1 MRRLLSL
8 VPLILMASTSSWAT
22 NWYPSQNITQMN
34 MQPLRCPTVGK
45 DFSQMISQL
54 DVLQDKIKADA
65 NCGKLVENFEQIKY
79 LSGDRRQ
86 EFLAAIEK
94 INAGETLNDLEMERY
109 ILTYA
114 EDVTVASASLATL
127 LSQANQ
133 CFGKQDM
140 NASLSTLSSFVNEA
154 STLLSTVAGP
164 WGPALSIG
172 GKVVSGFLT
181 GVNKFIQS
189 LPGYDFNDKKEW
201 QGYVETL
208 CSFHEQQDEIYA
220 LIHPDK
226 AIDQLA
232 RLKALVNSE
241 LDKTMSADPQNADLL
256 KSFENEDND
265 ALFRISEGFR
275 GDNDTLGLKTVRLL
289 TARKWI
295 LNRIRTIESEAQDP
309 LAPGQYLVQKQRDE
323 IENFLIYRQG
333 PKFINFQ
340 VSEARTAL
348 ANLNLVVNSDALRLY
363 RTLISLDPSAV
374 GEGTN
379 LFPWVN
385 PDVALKALM
394 TLDVAPF
401 HGKGL
406 AEERFVSELQYFKRN
421 LANSWDALNLAYGV
435 KSSFCEFFQKASYYN
450 SGIAGSC
457 NSGRAFNIEKE
468 IKNFESMGFE
478 HYTPAYLRKSAH
490 YQGANWTESLEI
502 WVNQLD

>member
-65 NCGKLVENFEQIKY
+65 NCGKLGENFEQIKY

-181 GVNKFIQS
+181 LDMKSGPAFV
-189 LPGYDFNDKKEW
+189 LPGT
-201 QGYVETL
+201 QTTL
-208 CSFHEQQDEIYA
+208 
-220 LIHPDK
+220 K
-226 AIDQLA
+226 
-232 RLKALVNSE
+232 LV
-241 LDKTMSADPQNADLL
+241 
-256 KSFENEDND
+256 
-265 ALFRISEGFR
+265 
-275 GDNDTLGLKTVRLL
+275 
-289 TARKWI
+289 
-295 LNRIRTIESEAQDP
+295 
-309 LAPGQYLVQKQRDE
+309 LV
-323 IENFLIYRQG
+323 
-333 PKFINFQ
+333 
-340 VSEARTAL
+340 
-348 ANLNLVVNSDALRLY
+348 
-363 RTLISLDPSAV
+363 SL
-374 GEGTN
+374 
-379 LFPWVN
+379 
-385 PDVALKALM
+385 
-394 TLDVAPF
+394 
-401 HGKGL
+401 
-406 AEERFVSELQYFKRN
+406 
-421 LANSWDALNLAYGV
+421 
-435 KSSFCEFFQKASYYN
+435 
-450 SGIAGSC
+450 
-457 NSGRAFNIEKE
+457 
-468 IKNFESMGFE
+468 
-478 HYTPAYLRKSAH
+478 
-490 YQGANWTESLEI
+490 
-502 WVNQLD
+502 